1 MSCSALPACALVT
14 AGPQLY
20 MAMRQERINITNDGG
35 GLPTWG
41 RQKTIW
47 SVCVNFQA
55 GLLLWTGAVDELGDD
70 VGSTT
75 E

>member
-1 MSCSALPACALVT
+1 
-14 AGPQLY
+14 
-20 MAMRQERINITNDGG
+20 MRQERINITNDGG